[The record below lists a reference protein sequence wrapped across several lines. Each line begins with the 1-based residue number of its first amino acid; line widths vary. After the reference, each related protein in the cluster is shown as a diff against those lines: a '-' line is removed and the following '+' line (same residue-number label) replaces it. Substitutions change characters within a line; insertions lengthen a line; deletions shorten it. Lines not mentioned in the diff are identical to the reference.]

1 MMVRIGIV
9 TFAMLTKSP
18 EPNRVY
24 ILSELEKYIERDNS
38 LRGKKFR
45 DVNELVASKKIF
57 RSLKDDERP
66 PQMCFKHRGF
76 DPYSKFKVVNCFKVK
91 DAKTIEKFKNT
102 QHGRAQNEY
111 HLIIDAK
118 YIKITVKRSYRAER
132 LYEFFKNL
140 FQFING
146 TLIELESSDSRI
158 NFDADFVK
166 KKLDLSSFGLQII
179 KTYASSH
186 KNRTREIIRKFDSLY
201 KESYGSSQ
209 TALEDFS
216 VDVIDTEEY
225 HNKFDKK
232 NQGVRGFSESMIQ
245 EVYKLSSKEICKR
258 LNFREKELPNYKIF
272 SPFSGIFFVVNFTL
286 RKNLRQKYSP
296 AKIKCVIEAFYTKIS
311 SYDYIPVIL
320 SHNFDIGTITG
331 IKIHLFQMEFFNQ
344 QKFKVTL
351 LQQSLTSLLNNYL
364 PEWTLEI
371 FENGFGINQAKD
383 VYRRDLILKCMSGC
397 TGKSTI
403 ARLLSF
409 ALGFSN
415 YICLDSFPTEKR
427 RQSIIYFLS
436 KFKRQVVIFDLVR
449 ATFGRIDPE
458 AIKKKSR
465 TKSKRR

>member
-9 TFAMLTKSP
+9 TLAMLTRSP

-38 LRGKKFR
+38 LRGKRFR

-102 QHGRAQNEY
+102 QHGRPQNEY

-118 YIKITVKRSYRAER
+118 CIKITVKRSYRAEC

-166 KKLDLSSFGLQII
+166 KKLDLSSFGLQTI

-186 KNRTREIIRKFDSLY
+186 KNRAREIVRKFDSLC
-201 KESYGSSQ
+201 KESYGISQ

-216 VDVIDTEEY
+216 VDVIDTE
-225 HNKFDKK
+225 D
-232 NQGVRGFSESMIQ
+232 
-245 EVYKLSSKEICKR
+245 
-258 LNFREKELPNYKIF
+258 
-272 SPFSGIFFVVNFTL
+272 
-286 RKNLRQKYSP
+286 
-296 AKIKCVIEAFYTKIS
+296 
-311 SYDYIPVIL
+311 
-320 SHNFDIGTITG
+320 
-331 IKIHLFQMEFFNQ
+331 
-344 QKFKVTL
+344 
-351 LQQSLTSLLNNYL
+351 
-364 PEWTLEI
+364 
-371 FENGFGINQAKD
+371 
-383 VYRRDLILKCMSGC
+383 
-397 TGKSTI
+397 
-403 ARLLSF
+403 
-409 ALGFSN
+409 
-415 YICLDSFPTEKR
+415 
-427 RQSIIYFLS
+427 
-436 KFKRQVVIFDLVR
+436 
-449 ATFGRIDPE
+449 
-458 AIKKKSR
+458 
-465 TKSKRR
+465 

>member
-1 MMVRIGIV
+1 
-9 TFAMLTKSP
+9 
-18 EPNRVY
+18 
-24 ILSELEKYIERDNS
+24 
-38 LRGKKFR
+38 
-45 DVNELVASKKIF
+45 
-57 RSLKDDERP
+57 
-66 PQMCFKHRGF
+66 
-76 DPYSKFKVVNCFKVK
+76 
-91 DAKTIEKFKNT
+91 
-102 QHGRAQNEY
+102 
-111 HLIIDAK
+111 
-118 YIKITVKRSYRAER
+118 
-132 LYEFFKNL
+132 
-140 FQFING
+140 
-146 TLIELESSDSRI
+146 
-158 NFDADFVK
+158 
-166 KKLDLSSFGLQII
+166 
-179 KTYASSH
+179 
-186 KNRTREIIRKFDSLY
+186 
-201 KESYGSSQ
+201 
-209 TALEDFS
+209 
-216 VDVIDTEEY
+216 
-225 HNKFDKK
+225 
-232 NQGVRGFSESMIQ
+232 MIQ
-245 EVYKLSSKEICKR
+245 EIYKLSSKEICKR

-436 KFKRQVVIFDLVR
+436 KFKRQVVIFDLMR